1 MLQELPEGRSKQKQS
16 DFNFMVLFKC
26 VLSRWQQH
34 LHSTHPADHN
44 IQTYTSLARYYM
56 HVKTALQHDM
66 FNYNFNTPTF
76 EAEFLR
82 QLWVWRIPSVEPQ
95 WQYYTSSGCFC
106 L

>member
-1 MLQELPEGRSKQKQS
+1 MLQELPEGWSKQKQS

-56 HVKTALQHDM
+56 HVKLLYKSICLIIILIHLRLKLNSYG
-66 FNYNFNTPTF
+66 NY
-76 EAEFLR
+76 EFDEFR
-82 QLWVWRIPSVEPQ
+82 Q
-95 WQYYTSSGCFC
+95 
-106 L
+106 

>member
-1 MLQELPEGRSKQKQS
+1 MLQELPEGWSKQKQS

-56 HVKTALQHDM
+56 HVKLLYNTKCLIIILIHLRLKLNSYG
-66 FNYNFNTPTF
+66 NY
-76 EAEFLR
+76 EFDEFR
-82 QLWVWRIPSVEPQ
+82 Q
-95 WQYYTSSGCFC
+95 
-106 L
+106 